1 MTMQPPPPHR
11 EPLPGAGPVS
21 APTSAIEANGI
32 NVIDESERKGTPRS
46 LFWPWCA
53 SNISVFGVAY
63 GAYFLGFGVSF
74 WQALIAGL
82 LGTVLSFLLVGIV
95 SIAGKRGSAPT
106 MVLSRAAFGVRGN
119 ALPAAVSYVLLVGWE
134 TVLVALA
141 ALASATVITEL
152 GGGGGDGARI
162 LGFVLTAAVVI
173 GAGILG
179 FDTIMRLQ
187 RWITIATAVLTV
199 GYVALTVDHLDWDAV
214 TSMPSGGAAAVIG
227 LAVFA
232 TAGFGISWVNS
243 GADYSRYLPRT
254 APAGGVVFWT
264 TFGGAIAPVFL
275 VLYGLLLAGS
285 DPALAAALNAD
296 PIGTLVTLL
305 PTWYLVPFFLVALA
319 GLVGGAVLD
328 IYSSGLALLTLGLKT
343 PRWVAAAIDGVIMVI
358 GAIYFLWFADDFFG
372 PFQAFLIT
380 LAVPIAA
387 WAGIFVAD
395 LALRRRDYAALD
407 LYDPRGRYG
416 AWNVTTVA
424 WFAFAV
430 FVGWGTVTKA
440 WNAPDWLGWLGY
452 LLGPLGLGGKEG
464 EWAFANLGVV
474 AALVIGFVG
483 YLLTGRRHVARQEA
497 ERSVR
502 AR

>member
-1 MTMQPPPPHR
+1 MTMEPPPSR
-11 EPLPGAGPVS
+11 SGDLPAGAPVS
-21 APTSAIEANGI
+21 APAGAIEANGI

-53 SNISVFGVAY
+53 SNVSVFGVAY

-74 WQALIAGL
+74 WQALVAGL
-82 LGTVLSFLLVGIV
+82 LGTVISFLLVGIV

-141 ALASATVITEL
+141 ALSSATVIEEL
-152 GGGGGDGARI
+152 GWGGGDGARV

-179 FDTIMRLQ
+179 FDTIMKLQ
-187 RWITIATAVLTV
+187 VWITIATAVLTV
-199 GYVALTVDHLDWDAV
+199 GYVALTLDHVDWDAA
-214 TSMPSGGAAAVIG
+214 SSLPAGGAAAVIG
-227 LAVFA
+227 LAIFA

-254 APAGGVVFWT
+254 SSAGGVVFWT
-264 TFGGAIAPVFL
+264 TLGGAIAPVFL
-275 VLYGLLLAGS
+275 VVYGLLLAGS
-285 DPALAAALNAD
+285 DPAFFDALNND
-296 PIGTLVTLL
+296 PIGALVTLL

-343 PRWVAAAIDGVIMVI
+343 PRWVAAGIDGVIMVI
-358 GAIYFLWFADDFFG
+358 GAIYFVWFADDFFG
-372 PFQAFLIT
+372 PFQGFLIT

-387 WAGIFVAD
+387 WAGIFIAD

-416 AWNVTTVA
+416 AWNVPTVV
-424 WFAFAV
+424 WFLLAT
-430 FVGWGTVTKA
+430 FVGWGLVTKA
-440 WNAPDWLGWLGY
+440 YNAPDWLGWLGY
-452 LLGPLGLGGKEG
+452 LLEPLGLGGKSG
-464 EWAFANLGVV
+464 DWAYANLGVV
-474 AALVIGFVG
+474 AAILIGFVG
-483 YLLTGRRHVARQEA
+483 YLITGRGQVARQEST
-497 ERSVR
+497 R
-502 AR
+502 